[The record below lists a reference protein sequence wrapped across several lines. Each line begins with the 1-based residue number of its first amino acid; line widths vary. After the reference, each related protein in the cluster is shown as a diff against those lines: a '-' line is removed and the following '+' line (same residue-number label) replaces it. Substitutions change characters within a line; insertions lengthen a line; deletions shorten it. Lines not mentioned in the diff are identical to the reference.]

1 MANFHDKIVLNKYLL
16 SLFGIDAIGTKIIS
30 KEGVEVFKELKYSA
44 AEGYTEEGNTRFLE
58 HLKQHLYLTEH
69 VTETMLQQYDENI
82 VRYTHQISERRDE
95 LIVWKY
101 FQYLSLLFTEI
112 YLDKFFGN
120 KTQLQH
126 DLNQFVKK
134 FNTKQLE
141 AVGVKKQKKK
151 EQAYQVGAFKETD
164 LNKLAF
170 WNATGSGK
178 TLLMHINIKQ
188 YLHYAQKHSK
198 GHESKILLI
207 TPNEPLSRQHLTDFQ
222 RSGIPAN
229 IFTKN
234 QSAMFSGREVEI
246 IEVSKLSEESKEKT
260 VAVDSFETHNLV
272 LIDEGHGGMSGD
284 QWKRFRDKL
293 STTGFAFEYSATFGQ
308 AISAAAKGKKD
319 ELTQEYAKSIL
330 FDYSYKYFYEDG
342 YGKDYR
348 ILNLKEDNVDF
359 KNKYLTAN
367 LLSFYQ
373 QLLIFKN
380 KPDIATQFR
389 LFKPLWVFVGSSVNA
404 VRTENKKETSDVL
417 DIVHFLTDFLKNRE
431 EYTRNIGLIL
441 SNKAGL
447 IDSKGYSIFEGSFN
461 YLEELELTPEQIF
474 EGINKEVFHNHHIG
488 ANLYL
493 DNLKGATG
501 ELGLRVG
508 DTDKYFG
515 VINVGDEKK
524 LHDLAMNNGILGT
537 DKDFSESLFAQ
548 IEPKDN
554 KPPKQEINLLIGS
567 KKFTEG
573 WSSWRVSSMGL
584 MNIGKSEGSQIIQLF
599 GRGVRLQGYEFSLK
613 RSLGL
618 DEYQRPENLKALRKY
633 LRPLETLQIFGVKA
647 NYMEKFKE
655 LLEEEGLPTN
665 TGDWVT
671 ITIPTQQKVD
681 IATSDLKL
689 IQVKESEN
697 FKRKEL
703 IKLELNTDVF
713 SHKQVGVDWYPKID
727 TLESNRTSRAETT
740 KQIGYLQ
747 THHFALIDWT
757 KVYFEIQTFKASKGY
772 PNMKIELTALQEII
786 QSRAWYRVYIPQD
799 KMEFSSF
806 KNVQVWQELVTV
818 LLKKYMEQY
827 YLYFKNKFNADHI
840 ETRTLQPTDDNLI
853 LQYDIRLNKNE
864 KVEELEKKF
873 MQLKA
878 NVSDSTFRTLQI
890 ASQVEAFDHLFHL
903 YKPLVYVGKGYE
915 NKLQVYPVAL
925 NDAEHLFMQDFEKQV
940 VQIKE
945 AKELDEVFLLRNQSK
960 KGIGFFAEGNN
971 FYPDFIL
978 WIKKGSTQYLTFIDP
993 KGIRNSKGINDP
1005 KIQFY
1010 KYLAEKVQPQVISE
1024 NLVLNSFI
1032 ISNTKW
1038 IEVNWK
1044 DNLSISDF
1052 NENHVFFQEDQ
1063 NAEYISMLLDMVVK
1077 DVTIA

>member
-16 SLFGIDAIGTKIIS
+16 SLFGIDAIGSKIVS
-30 KEGVEVFKELKYSA
+30 KDGLEVFKELKLSSS
-44 AEGYTEEGNTRFLE
+44 EGYTEEGNTKFLE
-58 HLKQHLYLTEH
+58 QLKTHLYLTDNI
-69 VTETMLQQYDENI
+69 TEAMLQQYDENI
-82 VRYTHQISERRDE
+82 VRYTHEISEGRDD

-112 YLDKFFGN
+112 YLDKFFSN
-120 KTQLQH
+120 KKQLQH
-126 DLNQFVKK
+126 DVNQFVKR
-134 FNTKQLE
+134 FNAKEIEKYQ
-141 AVGVKKQKKK
+141 GKKLPRG
-151 EQAYQVGAFKETD
+151 ESVYQVSAFQESD

-178 TLLMHINIKQ
+178 TLLMHVNIKQ
-188 YLHYAQKHSK
+188 YLHYAQKHSR

-207 TPNEPLSRQHLTDFQ
+207 TPNEPLSRQHLLDFRQ
-222 RSGIPAN
+222 SGIPAN

-234 QSAMFSGREVEI
+234 QSGMFTGKEVEI
-246 IEVSKLSEESKEKT
+246 IEVSKLSEESKDKT

-272 LIDEGHGGMSGD
+272 LVDEGHGGMSGE
-284 QWKRFRDKL
+284 QWKNFRDKL

-308 AISAAAKGKKD
+308 AISAAPKDKK
-319 ELTQEYAKSIL
+319 EKLTQEYAKSIL

-380 KPDIATQFR
+380 KPELATQYR

-417 DIVHFLTDFLKNRE
+417 DIVHYLSDFLKNKD
-431 EYTRNIGLIL
+431 EYIKIIGLIL

-447 IDSKGYSIFEGSFN
+447 LDSKGYSIFEGSFT
-461 YLEELELTPEQIF
+461 YLEELEVSPEQIF
-474 EGINKEVFHNHHIG
+474 EGINREVFHNHNIG

-508 DTDKYFG
+508 NTDKYFG

-537 DKDFSESLFAQ
+537 DKDFSESLFNQ
-548 IEPKDN
+548 INQAK
-554 KPPKQEINLLIGS
+554 PKQEITLLIGS

-618 DEYQRPENLKALRKY
+618 DDYQRPENLKQVRKH

-647 NYMEKFKE
+647 NYMERFKE

-665 TGDWVT
+665 AGDWVT
-671 ITIPTQQKVD
+671 ITIPTQNKFD
-681 IATSDLKL
+681 ISASDLKL

-697 FKRKEL
+697 FKRKEIVPL
-703 IKLELNTDVF
+703 TLNTDIF
-713 SHKQVGVDWYPKID
+713 RNKQVEVDWYPKID
-727 TLESNRTSRAETT
+727 SLESTKSNKVETA
-740 KQIGYLQ
+740 KQVCYLEAQ
-747 THHFALIDWT
+747 HLALIDWT
-757 KVYFEIQTFKASKGY
+757 KVYFEIQNFKASKGF
-772 PNMKIELTALQEII
+772 PNLEIELDQLKIII
-786 QSRAWYRVYIPQD
+786 QSNAWYRVFIPQD
-799 KMEFSSF
+799 KMDFSTLRNLS
-806 KNVQVWQELVTV
+806 VWQELTTV
-818 LLKKYMEQY
+818 LLKKYIEQY
-827 YLYFKNKFNADHI
+827 YLFFKNKFNADHI
-840 ETRTLQPTDDNLI
+840 ETRKLLPTDDNLI
-853 LQYDIRLNKNE
+853 LQYDIRLNRNE
-864 KVEELEKKF
+864 EVEDIEKKF
-873 MQLKA
+873 VKLKTDF
-878 NVSDSTFRTLQI
+878 SDSAFKSIQI
-890 ASQVEAFDHLFHL
+890 ANQVEAFDHLMHL
-903 YKPLVYVGKGYE
+903 YKPLIYLGKGYE
-915 NKLQVYPVAL
+915 SKIQVFPVAL
-925 NDAEHLFMQDFEKQV
+925 NDAEYQFMKDFESQV
-940 VQIKE
+940 PNIKE
-945 AKELDEVFLLRNQSK
+945 KHGLEEVFLLRNQSK

-978 WIKKGSTQYLTFIDP
+978 WIKMDKKQYLTFIDP
-993 KGIRNSKGINDP
+993 KGIRNSKGITDP

-1010 KYLAEKVQPQVISE
+1010 KYLHDKVQPQVTGE
-1024 NLVLNSFI
+1024 QLYLNSFI

-1038 IEVNWK
+1038 LEVNWK
-1044 DNLSISDF
+1044 ESLTISDF
-1052 NENHVFFQEDQ
+1052 NEHHVFFQEEQRAD
-1063 NAEYISMLLDMVVK
+1063 YIDKMISKVL
-1077 DVTIA
+1077 

>member
-16 SLFGIDAIGTKIIS
+16 SLFGIDAIGSKIVS
-30 KEGVEVFKELKYSA
+30 KDGLEVFKELKLSSS
-44 AEGYTEEGNTRFLE
+44 EGYTEEGNTKFLE
-58 HLKQHLYLTEH
+58 QLKAHLYLTENI
-69 VTETMLQQYDENI
+69 TEAMLQQYDENI
-82 VRYTHQISERRDE
+82 VRYTHEISEGRDE

-112 YLDKFFGN
+112 YLDKFFSN
-120 KTQLQH
+120 KKQLQH
-126 DLNQFVKK
+126 DVNQFVKR
-134 FNTKQLE
+134 FNAKEVEKYQ
-141 AVGVKKQKKK
+141 GKKLPRG
-151 EQAYQVGAFKETD
+151 ESVYQVSSFQESD

-178 TLLMHINIKQ
+178 TLLMHVNIKQ
-188 YLHYAQKHSK
+188 YLHYAQKHSR

-207 TPNEPLSRQHLTDFQ
+207 TPNEPLSRQHLLDFRQ
-222 RSGIPAN
+222 SGIPAN

-234 QSAMFSGREVEI
+234 QSGMFTGKEVEI
-246 IEVSKLSEESKEKT
+246 IEVSKLSEESKDKT

-272 LIDEGHGGMSGD
+272 LVDEGHGGMSGD
-284 QWKRFRDKL
+284 QWKRFRDQL
-293 STTGFAFEYSATFGQ
+293 SKTGFAFEYSATFGQ
-308 AISAAAKGKKD
+308 AISAAAKGKKE

-380 KPDIATQFR
+380 KPELAAQYR

-417 DIVHFLTDFLKNRE
+417 DIVHYLSDFLKNKD
-431 EYTRNIGLIL
+431 EYIKIIGLIL

-447 IDSKGYSIFEGSFN
+447 LDSKGYSIFEGSFA
-461 YLEELELTPEQIF
+461 YLDELEVSPEQIF
-474 EGINKEVFHNHHIG
+474 EGINREVFHNHNIG

-537 DKDFSESLFAQ
+537 DKDFSESLFNQ
-548 IEPKDN
+548 INQAK
-554 KPPKQEINLLIGS
+554 PKQEITLLIGS

-618 DEYQRPENLKALRKY
+618 DDYQRPENLKQVRKH

-647 NYMEKFKE
+647 NYMERFKE

-665 TGDWVT
+665 AGDWVT
-671 ITIPTQQKVD
+671 ITIPTQNKFD
-681 IATSDLKL
+681 ISASDLKL

-697 FKRKEL
+697 FKRKEIVPL
-703 IKLELNTDVF
+703 TLNTDIF
-713 SHKQVGVDWYPKID
+713 RSKQVELDWYPRID
-727 TLESNRTSRAETT
+727 SLESTKSNKVETA
-740 KQIGYLQ
+740 KQVCYLEAQ
-747 THHFALIDWT
+747 HLALIDWT
-757 KVYFEIQTFKASKGY
+757 KVYFEIQNFKVSKGF
-772 PNMKIELTALQEII
+772 PNLEIELVQLKTII
-786 QSRAWYRVYIPQD
+786 RSNAWYRVFIPQD
-799 KMEFSSF
+799 KMDFSTLR
-806 KNVQVWQELVTV
+806 NLIVWQELTTV
-818 LLKKYMEQY
+818 LLKKYIEQY
-827 YLYFKNKFNADHI
+827 YLFFKNKFNADHI
-840 ETRTLQPTDDNLI
+840 ETRKLLPTDDNLI
-853 LQYDIRLNKNE
+853 LQYDIRLNRNE
-864 KVEELEKKF
+864 EVEDIEKKF
-873 MQLKA
+873 VKLKTEF
-878 NVSDSTFRTLQI
+878 SDSAFKSVQI
-890 ASQVEAFDHLFHL
+890 ANQVEAFDHLMHL
-903 YKPLVYVGKGYE
+903 YKPLIYLGKGYE
-915 NKLQVYPVAL
+915 SKIQVFPVAL
-925 NDAEHLFMQDFEKQV
+925 NDAEHQFMKDFESQV
-940 VQIKE
+940 PNIKE
-945 AKELDEVFLLRNQSK
+945 KHGLEEVFLLRNQSK

-978 WIKKGSTQYLTFIDP
+978 WLKKENKQYLTFIDP
-993 KGIRNSKGINDP
+993 KGIRNSKGITDP

-1010 KYLAEKVQPQVISE
+1010 KYLAEKVQPQVTGE

-1038 IEVNWK
+1038 LEVNWK
-1044 DNLSISDF
+1044 ESLTISDF
-1052 NENHVFFQEDQ
+1052 NEQHVFFQEEQRPDYCALLIDQ
-1063 NAEYISMLLDMVVK
+1063 ILN
-1077 DVTIA
+1077 

>member
-16 SLFGIDAIGTKIIS
+16 SLFGIDAIGSKIVS
-30 KEGVEVFKELKYSA
+30 KDGLEVFKELKLSSS
-44 AEGYTEEGNTRFLE
+44 EGYTEEGNTKFLE
-58 HLKQHLYLTEH
+58 QLKAHLYLTEN
-69 VTETMLQQYDENI
+69 VTESMLQLYDENI
-82 VRYTHQISERRDE
+82 VRYTNEISEGRDE
-95 LIVWKY
+95 IIVWKY

-112 YLDKFFGN
+112 YLDKFFSN
-120 KTQLQH
+120 KKQLQH
-126 DLNQFVKK
+126 DLNQFVKLY
-134 FNTKQLE
+134 NNKQIELL
-141 AVGVKKQKKK
+141 GGKKPKKG
-151 EQAYQVGAFKETD
+151 ETIFQVTPFKETD

-178 TLLMHINIKQ
+178 TLLMHVNIKQ

-222 RSGIPAN
+222 LSGIPAN

-234 QSAMFSGREVEI
+234 QSGMFSGKEVEI
-246 IEVSKLSEESKEKT
+246 IEVSKLSEESKDKT

-272 LIDEGHGGMSGD
+272 LVDEGHGGMSGD
-284 QWKRFRDKL
+284 QWKRFRDQL

-319 ELTQEYAKSIL
+319 ELTQEYSKSIL

-348 ILNLKEDNVDF
+348 ILNLKEDNADF

-367 LLSFYQ
+367 LLSYYQ

-380 KPDIATQFR
+380 KPELASQFR

-404 VRTENKKETSDVL
+404 VRKENGLDTSDVL

-431 EYTRNIGLIL
+431 DYIKNIGLIL
-441 SNKAGL
+441 NNKAGL
-447 IDSKGYSIFEGSFN
+447 LDGKGYSIFEGSFA

-474 EGINKEVFHNHHIG
+474 EGINREVFHNHNIG

-493 DNLKGATG
+493 DNLKGASG

-524 LHDLAMNNGILGT
+524 LHDLAMSNGILGS

-548 IEPKDN
+548 INLTK
-554 KPPKQEINLLIGS
+554 PKQEINLLIGS

-599 GRGVRLQGYEFSLK
+599 GRGVRLQGYDFSLK

-618 DEYQRPENLKALRKY
+618 DDYQRPENLKQVRKH

-647 NYMEKFKE
+647 NYMERFKE

-665 TGDWVT
+665 AGDWIT
-671 ITIPTQQKVD
+671 ITVPTQNKLN
-681 IATSDLKL
+681 IAESGLKL

-697 FKRKEL
+697 FKRKEIVSL
-703 IKLELNTDVF
+703 KLNTDVF
-713 SHKQVGVDWYPKID
+713 RNKQIDVDWYPKID
-727 TLESNRTSRAETT
+727 SLESIKSSKVETA
-740 KQIGYLQ
+740 KQICYLESQ
-747 THHFALIDWT
+747 HLALIDWT
-757 KVYFEIQTFKASKGY
+757 KVYFEVQNFKASKGY
-772 PNMKIELTALQEII
+772 PNLEIELNGLKEII
-786 QSRAWYRVYIPQD
+786 QSNAWYRIYIPQD
-799 KMEFSSF
+799 KMEFSSI
-806 KNVQVWQELVTV
+806 KNVGVWQELTVV
-818 LLKKYMEQY
+818 LLKKYIEQY
-827 YLYFKNKFNADHI
+827 YLYFKNRFNADHI
-840 ETRTLQPTDDNLI
+840 ETRQLLPTDDNLI

-864 KVEELEKKF
+864 EVEDIEKKF
-873 MQLKA
+873 VKLKTDL
-878 NVSDSTFRTLQI
+878 SDSSFKTLQI
-890 ASQVEAFDHLFHL
+890 ANQVEAFDHLMHL
-903 YKPLVYVGKGYE
+903 YKPLIYLGKGYE
-915 NKLQVYPVAL
+915 SKIQVFPVAL
-925 NDAEHLFMQDFEKQV
+925 NDAEHQFMKDFE
-940 VQIKE
+940 VQAERVKTQ
-945 AKELDEVFLLRNQSK
+945 KGLDEVFLLRNQSK

-978 WIKKGSTQYLTFIDP
+978 WLKKGNKQYLTFVDP

-1005 KIQFY
+1005 KIQFF
-1010 KYLAEKVQPQVISE
+1010 KYLNEKVQPQVAAE
-1024 NLVLNSFI
+1024 NLLLNSFI

-1044 DNLSISDF
+1044 ESLTISDF
-1052 NENHVFFQEDQ
+1052 NTNHVYFQEDQ
-1063 NAEYISMLLDMVVK
+1063 NGDYISQMIDAIL
-1077 DVTIA
+1077 

>member
-16 SLFGIDAIGTKIIS
+16 SLFGIDAIGSKIIS
-30 KEGVEVFKELKYSA
+30 KDGLEVFKELKYSSS
-44 AEGYTEEGNTRFLE
+44 EGYTEEGNTRFLE
-58 HLKQHLYLTEH
+58 QLKAHLYLTEH
-69 VTETMLQQYDENI
+69 VTEMMLQQYDENI
-82 VRYTHQISERRDE
+82 VRYTHEISNGRDE

-112 YLDKFFGN
+112 YLDKFFSN
-120 KTQLQH
+120 KLLLQNE
-126 DLNQFVKK
+126 LNHFVKLY
-134 FNTKQLE
+134 NAKQIELL
-141 AVGVKKQKKK
+141 GGKKPKKG
-151 EQAYQVGAFKETD
+151 ESIFQVTPFKESD

-178 TLLMHINIKQ
+178 TLLMHVNIKQ
-188 YLHYAQKHSK
+188 YLYYAQKHTK

-207 TPNEPLSRQHLTDFQ
+207 TPNEPLSHQHLLDFHL
-222 RSGIPAN
+222 SGIPAN

-234 QSAMFSGREVEI
+234 QSGMFSGKEVEI
-246 IEVSKLSEESKEKT
+246 IEVSKLSGESKDKT

-272 LIDEGHGGMSGD
+272 LVDEGHGGMSGD
-284 QWKRFRDKL
+284 QWKKFRDQL
-293 STTGFAFEYSATFGQ
+293 SKTGFAFEYSATFGQ
-308 AISAAAKGKKD
+308 AISAAAKGKKE
-319 ELTQEYAKSIL
+319 ELTQEYSKSIL

-380 KPDIATQFR
+380 KPELATQFR

-417 DIVHFLTDFLKNRE
+417 DIVHFISDFLKNKDD
-431 EYTRNIGLIL
+431 YTKNIGLIL
-441 SNKAGL
+441 NNKAGL
-447 IDSKGYSIFEGSFN
+447 LDAKGYSIFEGSFA
-461 YLEELELTPEQIF
+461 YLTELELTPDEIF
-474 EGINKEVFHNHHIG
+474 EGINREVFHNNNIG

-493 DNLKGATG
+493 DNLKGANG

-524 LHDLAMNNGILGT
+524 LHDLAMANGILGT
-537 DKDFSESLFAQ
+537 EKDFSESLFAQ
-548 IEPKDN
+548 INNAK
-554 KPPKQEINLLIGS
+554 PKQEVNILIGS

-618 DEYQRPENLKALRKY
+618 DDYQRPENLKQVRAH

-647 NYMEKFKE
+647 NYMERFKE

-665 TGDWVT
+665 AGDWIT
-671 ITIPTQQKVD
+671 ITIPTQNKLD
-681 IATSDLKL
+681 IAASDLKL

-697 FKRKEL
+697 FKRKE
-703 IKLELNTDVF
+703 IISLELNTDVF
-713 SHKQVGVDWYPKID
+713 RNKQVEVDWYPKID
-727 TLESNRTSRAETT
+727 TLESSKSNKAETS
-740 KQIGYLQ
+740 KDICYLNQ
-747 THHFALIDWT
+747 THLSLVDWT
-757 KVYFEIQTFKASKGY
+757 RVYFEIQNFKASKGF
-772 PNMKIELTALQEII
+772 PNLEIELNHVKQIVSSNL
-786 QSRAWYRVYIPQD
+786 WYRIFIPRD
-799 KMEFSSF
+799 KMEFGTL
-806 KNVQVWQELVTV
+806 KNISVWQELTIV
-818 LLKKYMEQY
+818 LLKKYVEQY
-827 YLYFKNKFNADHI
+827 YLYFKNRFNAEHI
-840 ETRTLQPTDDNLI
+840 ETRKLSSTDDNLI

-864 KVEELEKKF
+864 DVDDIEKKF
-873 MQLKA
+873 VKLKTDLTE
-878 NVSDSTFRTLQI
+878 SSFKTLQI
-890 ASQVEAFDHLFHL
+890 ANQIEAFDHLMHL
-903 YKPLVYVGKGYE
+903 YKPLVYLGKGYE
-915 NKLQVYPVAL
+915 SKVQVFPVAL
-925 NDAEHLFMQDFEKQV
+925 NDAENQFMKDIE
-940 VQIKE
+940 VQIDMIKE
-945 AKELDEVFLLRNQSK
+945 SKGIEEVFLLRNQSK
-960 KGIGFFAEGNN
+960 KGIGFFADGNN

-978 WIKKGSTQYLTFIDP
+978 WIKKGKKQYLTFIDP

-1010 KYLAEKVQPQVISE
+1010 KYLNEKVQPQVAGE
-1024 NLVLNSFI
+1024 NLILNSFI

-1038 IEVNWK
+1038 LEVNWK
-1044 DNLSISDF
+1044 NQLSISDF
-1052 NENHVFFQEDQ
+1052 NDNHVYFQEEQ
-1063 NAEYISMLLDMVVK
+1063 RSEYIEEMLDCILRK
-1077 DVTIA
+1077 